1 MFINLNIKNH
11 LFLGMATY
19 KPQAVQRLF
28 TTASAF
34 AALLADGS
42 VVTWGDPEAG
52 GDASSVQEKLKE
64 VGSEGKTCGFGRIAK
79 EILERGLL
87 LLLLFFFLF
96 FFLLFLVVSWRQVRH
111 S

>member
-1 MFINLNIKNH
+1 MFVA
-11 LFLGMATY
+11 MATY

-28 TTASAF
+28 ATASAF

-52 GDASSVQEKLKE
+52 GDATRSVQEKLKE
-64 VGSEGKTCGFGRIAK
+64 VGSEGRTCGGDGKRAK
-79 EILERGLL
+79 RDIRKRVVVVVVLL
-87 LLLLFFFLF
+87 LLLLLV
-96 FFLLFLVVSWRQVRH
+96 LLLLLLLVSCAWCQVRH

>member
-1 MFINLNIKNH
+1 
-11 LFLGMATY
+11 MATY

-28 TTASAF
+28 ATASAF

-64 VGSEGKTCGFGRIAK
+64 VGSEGKTCGFGRIVR

-87 LLLLFFFLF
+87 LLFFFFFFFFFFFLF
-96 FFLLFLVVSWRQVRH
+96 LLHGAKFDIVRH
-111 S
+111 HHS